1 MRSPRIRPEF
11 QSWLMSDG
19 YPVQGRLWR
28 SHKEQASLAFVYLH
42 GIQSHGG
49 WFEWSA
55 SLLAESGNPVILADR
70 RGSGLN
76 QRARGDTT
84 SVERWLEDIDELTTW
99 AEREF
104 GVRRFGVV
112 GVSWGGKLA
121 VAWARRRPEL
131 VDRLLLIAPGLFP
144 AVDLPLLE
152 KLRVG
157 LSLLKRGRK
166 MFEIPLNDPA
176 LFTDNPAGQVFIA
189 NDPLRL
195 THVSARFLWHSQRL
209 DNQLKRLSAGALRP
223 PIHMILAGRDRII
236 CNAPTEVW
244 GHRITMQPL
253 VINNVKNAA
262 HTLEFEP
269 DGTLFADLLLRWGI
283 GGESRR

>member
-28 SHKEQASLAFVYLH
+28 SHKEQVSLAFIYLH

-55 SLLAESGNPVILADR
+55 ALLAESGNPVLLADR

-76 QRARGDTT
+76 HHARGDTP
-84 SVERWLEDIDELTTW
+84 SAERWLEDIDELATW

-121 VAWARRRPEL
+121 AAWARRRPEL
-131 VDRLLLIAPGLFP
+131 VERLLLIAPGLFP
-144 AVDLPLLE
+144 AVDLSLLE

-157 LSLLKRGRK
+157 FSLLKRGRK

-176 LFTDNPAGQVFIA
+176 LFTENPAGQEFIA

-195 THVSARFLWHSQRL
+195 IHVSARFLWHSQCLDRRL
-209 DNQLKRLSAGALRP
+209 RRLSAGALGP
-223 PIHMILAGRDRII
+223 PIQMILAGRERII
-236 CNAPTEVW
+236 CNALTEAWARRVA
-244 GHRITMQPL
+244 TQPL
-253 VINNVKNAA
+253 DITNVTNAT
-262 HTLEFEP
+262 HTLEFEQ
-269 DGTLFADLLLRWGI
+269 DESVFADLLLRWST
-283 GGESRR
+283 GGDNRR